1 MSNNY
6 NEQPPKITRIQWL
19 FANVCN
25 YDCSYCPKILHSS
38 RVKFPDEK
46 ILTDAIQYTVSSLR
60 MLDREPAFEFVGGE
74 PTLNPGLLAMCQRMG
89 NQQLK
94 NKLTTNGSADIKWYE
109 EHYHY
114 FSTIEI
120 SYHIGW
126 ADQQH
131 IEELVD
137 FLVAQEDHDG
147 NKKVQVRIMI
157 HCTNEDD
164 KWANAISVYQ
174 QFKAKGYPVE
184 LKLLYSNFTKGF
196 QYLPYKTYQLDYYFK
211 ERGEE
216 WDPEQTMYLG
226 NLKYDGVSR
235 ARHDI
240 TKEDVDKINKDKP
253 IKQNWNFQGYRC
265 NAGKDQFVIDQK
277 GKVWR
282 GWCGE
287 DKSLGNVLYRNVS
300 WQNDAWKCTKPVCR
314 NGFDQLATKFK

>member
-1 MSNNY
+1 M
-6 NEQPPKITRIQWL
+6 
-19 FANVCN
+19 
-25 YDCSYCPKILHSS
+25 
-38 RVKFPDEK
+38 
-46 ILTDAIQYTVSSLR
+46 
-60 MLDREPAFEFVGGE
+60 
-74 PTLNPGLLAMCQRMG
+74 
-89 NQQLK
+89 
-94 NKLTTNGSADIKWYE
+94 
-109 EHYHY
+109 
-114 FSTIEI
+114 
-120 SYHIGW
+120 
-126 ADQQH
+126 
-131 IEELVD
+131 
-137 FLVAQEDHDG
+137 
-147 NKKVQVRIMI
+147 
-157 HCTNEDD
+157 
-164 KWANAISVYQ
+164 YQ

-226 NLKYDGVSR
+226 NLKYDGVSG